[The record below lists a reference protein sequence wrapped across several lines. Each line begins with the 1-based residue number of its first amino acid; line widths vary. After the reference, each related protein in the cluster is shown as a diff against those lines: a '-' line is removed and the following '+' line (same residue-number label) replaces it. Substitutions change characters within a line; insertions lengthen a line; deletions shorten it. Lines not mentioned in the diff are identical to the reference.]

1 MTREDA
7 IKVLNM
13 VEAHGLADEAKR
25 MAIEA
30 LEQEPCEDAIS
41 RQAVIDLSEKVR
53 FECGS
58 VSQMVS
64 VSKIKELPPVT
75 PQQKVG
81 GWKIIKNVDGNLKT
95 YVCSECGALCGYK
108 QKYCE
113 KCGAKMEV

>member
-1 MTREDA
+1 MNDLIERQAAIDLLDENDPMLRTREYYRKMIA
-7 IKVLNM
+7 
-13 VEAHGLADEAKR
+13 
-25 MAIEA
+25 
-30 LEQEPCEDAIS
+30 
-41 RQAVIDLSEKVR
+41 
-53 FECGS
+53 
-58 VSQMVS
+58 
-64 VSKIKELPPVT
+64 ELPSVT